1 MKTLRNRS
9 EKEEELKKDGREEQ
23 NERRRGE
30 KSRAERKERGEEKA
44 LARGINGA
52 NCHCYHWWQLI

>member
-1 MKTLRNRS
+1 MKTLRNRR

-23 NERRRGE
+23 NERRKGE

-52 NCHCYHWWQLI
+52 NCRCYHWWQLI